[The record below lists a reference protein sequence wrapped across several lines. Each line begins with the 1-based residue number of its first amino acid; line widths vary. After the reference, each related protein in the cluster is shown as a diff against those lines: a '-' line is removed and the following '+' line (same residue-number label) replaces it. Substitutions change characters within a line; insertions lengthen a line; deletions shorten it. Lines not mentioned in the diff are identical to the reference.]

1 MGDVAGKRI
10 LVRVDYNVP
19 VDEGKITDDT
29 RIQATIPTLQKLL
42 DRGACLI
49 VMSHRGRPKGVDP
62 ALSMRVVAERLKDL
76 ITAPVHFVEDVVGET
91 AVAASRQLQP
101 GDIMVV
107 ENVRFDPGEK
117 NGDEAFAKRLA
128 ALGDFY
134 VNDAFGTAHRNDAS
148 VVGVGAI
155 LPAYAGLLMERE
167 LHALGQILGD
177 PQSPYWA
184 IVGGAKVSD
193 KVLLLRHL
201 LELTDGIAIGGG
213 MANTFLVAQGVD
225 MGASKVEPEA
235 VSTAKE
241 ILEQATAT
249 QRKILLPVD
258 LVLATSFA
266 ADAPRRIAEVG
277 DVQEGE
283 MALDIGPKS
292 VARYLAALS
301 DAKTVLWNGP
311 MGVFEWEAFA
321 QGTMG
326 IAQGL
331 AELPA
336 KTVIGG
342 GDSVA
347 AVAKAGVKDRMAHV
361 STGGGA
367 TLEFLEGKPLP
378 GVEILARWAKEGAEV

>member
-101 GDIMVV
+101 GEIMVV

>member
-1 MGDVAGKRI
+1 
-10 LVRVDYNVP
+10 
-19 VDEGKITDDT
+19 
-29 RIQATIPTLQKLL
+29 
-42 DRGACLI
+42 
-49 VMSHRGRPKGVDP
+49 
-62 ALSMRVVAERLKDL
+62 
-76 ITAPVHFVEDVVGET
+76 
-91 AVAASRQLQP
+91 
-101 GDIMVV
+101 
-107 ENVRFDPGEK
+107 
-117 NGDEAFAKRLA
+117 
-128 ALGDFY
+128 
-134 VNDAFGTAHRNDAS
+134 
-148 VVGVGAI
+148 
-155 LPAYAGLLMERE
+155 
-167 LHALGQILGD
+167 
-177 PQSPYWA
+177 
-184 IVGGAKVSD
+184 
-193 KVLLLRHL
+193 
-201 LELTDGIAIGGG
+201 
-213 MANTFLVAQGVD
+213 
-225 MGASKVEPEA
+225 
-235 VSTAKE
+235 
-241 ILEQATAT
+241 
-249 QRKILLPVD
+249 VD